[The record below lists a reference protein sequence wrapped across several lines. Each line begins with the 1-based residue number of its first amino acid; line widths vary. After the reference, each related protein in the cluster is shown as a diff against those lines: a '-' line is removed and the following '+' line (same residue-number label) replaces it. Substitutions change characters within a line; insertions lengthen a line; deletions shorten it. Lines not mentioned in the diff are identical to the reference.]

1 MYHLLVVILNLL
13 LEKRKVVMTYGFEK
27 NNLVE
32 HPFALGV
39 EIF

>member
-13 LEKRKVVMTYGFEK
+13 LEKRKVVMTYSFEK

-39 EIF
+39 EIY